1 MTSDL
6 DRGWACIDREELAAL
21 ALKLG
26 GIDSPPGGEL
36 EVGQAVAEWLRRE
49 GFDPRIISFFPHR
62 PNVMGEL
69 KGTGGGYS
77 LIFNS
82 HMDIGATD
90 ASVLRDPSDKR
101 LRGAWREGDVLWGNG
116 VVNDKGPLAC
126 FLIAAKAIKSAG
138 VSLKGDL
145 IVSGVSGEIEWEPID
160 EFAAPQYVSHEVGT
174 QFLIKH
180 GGVAD
185 YAIVAEAT
193 DLRLGWVM
201 AGRATLKVTV
211 FGGKRHYA
219 PYVKRPVSIVEHP
232 NANVRVAMAIEE
244 IERWAVTYEQ
254 KYRYECA
261 GGTVIPKVHIGAV
274 RGGSPYSTHV
284 TSQLCHVYVDLR
296 LAPDQ
301 DVLATRDELADLL
314 RKAGLDVKV
323 EIAMYR
329 RGYEAKNVD
338 RLVKAA
344 ERAHTHV
351 TGTPLG
357 RPNSPE
363 SSQWRD
369 INAFNE
375 SGIPAAQYGP
385 GAGMGGGNYSLKID
399 DAVTAAKVYAGI
411 ALDLCNQVKPTKNS

>member
-1 MTSDL
+1 MTSER
-6 DRGWACIDREELAAL
+6 DRVSANIDREELADL

-49 GFDPRIISFFPHR
+49 GFDTRVISFLPHR
-62 PNVMGEL
+62 PNVLGEL
-69 KGTGGGYS
+69 RGAGGGYS

-90 ASVLRDPSDKR
+90 PTVLRDPTDRR
-101 LRGAWREGDVLWGNG
+101 LRGAWREGDTLWGNG

-126 FLIAAKAIKSAG
+126 FLIAAKAIKKAG

-145 IVSGVSGEIEWEPID
+145 LVSAVSGEIEWEPID
-160 EFAAPQYVSHEVGT
+160 EYAAPQYVSHEVGT

-185 YAIVAEAT
+185 FALVAEAT

-201 AGRATLKVTV
+201 AGRATLKTTV

-219 PYVKRPVSIVEHP
+219 PYVQRPVSIVEHP
-232 NANVRVAMAIEE
+232 NANVRVARAIEE
-244 IERWAVTYEQ
+244 IEQWAETYEH
-254 KYRYECA
+254 KYRYECP

-274 RGGSPYSTHV
+274 RGGSPFSTHV
-284 TSQLCHVYVDLR
+284 TTQICQVYVDLR

-301 DVLATRDELADLL
+301 DVLATRDELAELL

-323 EIAMYR
+323 EVVMAR

-338 RLVKAA
+338 PLVKAV
-344 ERAHTHV
+344 ERAHTEAK
-351 TGTPLG
+351 GAIPA
-357 RPNSPE
+357 RPHAPE

-375 SGIPAAQYGP
+375 AGIPAAQYGP
-385 GAGMGGGNYSLKID
+385 GAGMGGGNYKLELD
-399 DAVTAAKVYAGI
+399 DAVTAAKVYASV
-411 ALDLCNQVKPTKNS
+411 ALDLCNQVKPTKRP

>member
-1 MTSDL
+1 MATEL
-6 DRGWACIDREELAAL
+6 DKVSEHIDREELAAL

-36 EVGQAVAEWLRRE
+36 EVGEYVAEWLRRE
-49 GFDPRIISFFPHR
+49 GFKTRTVSFFPHR
-62 PNVMGEL
+62 PNVMGVL
-69 KGTGGGYS
+69 PGTGGGYS

-90 ASVLRDPSDKR
+90 PSVLRDPGDKR
-101 LRGAWREGDVLWGNG
+101 LRTAWREGDVLWGNG

-126 FLIAAKAIKSAG
+126 FLIAAKAIRSAG
-138 VSLKGDL
+138 VALKGDL

-160 EFAAPQYVSHEVGT
+160 EFAAPEYVSHEVGT

-185 YAIVAEAT
+185 FALVAEAT

-219 PYVKRPVSIVEHP
+219 PYVQRPVAIVEHP
-232 NANVRVAMAIEE
+232 NANVRVARAIEV
-244 IERWAVTYEQ
+244 IEDWALDYERAHTYE
-254 KYRYECA
+254 CP

-284 TSQLCHVYVDLR
+284 TSQVCHVYVDLR

-301 DVLATRDELADLL
+301 DVLAARAELAGLL
-314 RKAGLDVKV
+314 RDAGLDADVDV
-323 EIAMYR
+323 AMFR
-329 RGYEAKNVD
+329 RGYEARNAE
-338 RLVKAA
+338 RLVKAV
-344 ERAHTHV
+344 ERAHTQV
-351 TGTPLG
+351 TGAIPG
-357 RPNSPE
+357 RPAAPE
-363 SSQWRD
+363 SSMWRD

-375 SGIPAAQYGP
+375 SGIPAVQYGP
-385 GAGMGGGNYSLKID
+385 GGGMGGGNFALTID
-399 DAVTAAKVYAGI
+399 DAVTAARVYAGA
-411 ALDLCNQVKPTKNS
+411 ALDLCNQVKPPR